1 MILEELE
8 KQIDVQE
15 LFDEVTTLAET
26 ETMMF
31 NFGKKEFQ
39 VKRVK

>member
-31 NFGKKEFQ
+31 SLGEKEFQ